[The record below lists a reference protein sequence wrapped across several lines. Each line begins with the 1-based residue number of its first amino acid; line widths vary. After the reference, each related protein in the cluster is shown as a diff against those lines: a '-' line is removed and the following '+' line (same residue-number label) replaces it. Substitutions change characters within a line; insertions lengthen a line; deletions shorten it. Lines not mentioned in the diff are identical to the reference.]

1 MFFANVDSKDL
12 SSVQYT
18 YLGIAA
24 FVFCLAVVFYF
35 APIPE
40 ITDSDMADGESQG
53 AAFSTGY
60 QDKPLRKQYTLF
72 WGVIAQFCYVGSQV
86 AIANFFINYVQAVR
100 PSASQADGSNL
111 LAMAQGLFAIG
122 RFVAAFMMK
131 YVRPRHILWLY
142 MSMIVVFISCAMGLH
157 GNGGIATLS
166 LVLFFESCIFPTI
179 FTLSLRGLGRHTKRG
194 ASFLVSSVCGGAV
207 FPPILGLV
215 ADATDTQIGMA
226 VPLAGFVVAWSF
238 PLYLNLWKG
247 KELDGYLKS
256 EVGIKPAEER
266 VGAQSPE
273 LEKGDA
279 ALDVKEIA

>member
-1 MFFANVDSKDL
+1 M
-12 SSVQYT
+12 QYT

-53 AAFSTGY
+53 AAFETGY
-60 QDKPLRKQYTLF
+60 HDKPLRKQYTLF

-86 AIANFFINYVQAVR
+86 AIANFFINYVQQVR
-100 PSASQADGSNL
+100 PGATQADGSNL

-131 YVRPRHILWLY
+131 FVRPRHILWLY
-142 MSMIVVFISCAMGLH
+142 MSMIIVFISCAMGLH

-207 FPPILGLV
+207 VPPILGVV
-215 ADATDTQIGMA
+215 ADARDTQIGMA
-226 VPLAGFVVAWSF
+226 VPLAGFIIAWSF
-238 PLYLNLWKG
+238 PLYLNLYKG

-256 EVGIKPAEER
+256 EVGIKPAEEGGR
-266 VGAQSPE
+266 AGSQQVDKAGAASTI
-273 LEKGDA
+273 
-279 ALDVKEIA
+279 KEVA